1 MTKKKLLWV
10 GDLAAKTGFGRVGGA
25 VLPRLKEEYEIVV
38 LACNWHGD
46 PVEEQKL
53 FKMYPAA
60 NRFQQAPFGED
71 RIREIVEREQPDIV
85 CTLNDPWIASEQY
98 RRIQDLHQQKKLKFV
113 GYLTMDSYN
122 WISGIEPHINDWDA
136 LISFTEFGAHEFL
149 KAGVRRPVSVI
160 PHGLDL
166 SDFYPMDKKKARKE
180 LGLAEDTFIVFNGNR
195 NQFRKRHDI
204 TIAAFARFAV
214 DKPDTRLYLHMGLK
228 DQGWDILPLFGKE
241 MQKVGLDP
249 NNRILMTANTPNPP
263 DVEVELLNKIYNV
276 ADVGIN
282 TCKGGGWELVNFEQ
296 AACRVPQIV
305 PDHTSTKEIFEGY
318 GKLIR
323 CDHIDVDVNF
333 GREMPCPSTEH
344 LVEVLNELY
353 ENRQEL
359 EETAERCYER
369 VTDPSFSWDAIAAEF
384 HRVFE
389 EALEGTHNLMPGDKG
404 PGVVSSAEGAA
415 RGLGMAP
422 KRKKGKRQKSGKG
435 KGESQKELVSV

>member
-10 GDLAAKTGFGRVGGA
+10 GDLAAMTGFGRVGGA
-25 VLPRLKEEYEIVV
+25 VLPRLRDEYEITV

-46 PVEEQKL
+46 KTPEQDM
-53 FKMYPAA
+53 FEMYPAS

-71 RIREIVEREQPDIV
+71 RIREIVERVQPDII

-98 RRIQDLHQQKKLKFV
+98 KRIQDLHKQKKFKFV

-122 WISGIEPHINDWDA
+122 WISGIDTHINDWDA
-136 LISFTEFGAHEFL
+136 LISFTEFGAYEFL
-149 KAGVRRPVSVI
+149 KAGVRRPISVI

-166 SDFYPMDKKKARKE
+166 FDFYPMDKKDARKK
-180 LGLAEDTFIVFNGNR
+180 LGLPEDVFIVFNGNR
-195 NQFRKRHDI
+195 NQFRKRIDI
-204 TIAAFARFAV
+204 TISAFAKFAV

-263 DVEVELLNKIYNV
+263 NVEVDLLNTIYNS
-276 ADVGIN
+276 ADVGVN

-296 AACRVPQIV
+296 AACRVAQVV

-318 GKLIR
+318 GKLIK

-333 GREMPCPSTEH
+333 GREMPCPSTDH
-344 LVEVLNELY
+344 LVQILNELY
-353 ENRQEL
+353 ENRQGL

-369 VTDPSFSWDAIAAEF
+369 VIDHAFSWETIAAEF
-384 HRVFE
+384 HKVFE
-389 EALEGTHNLMPGDKG
+389 EALEGTHNLIPGSEG
-404 PGVVSSAEGAA
+404 PGGVDGSGEAA
-415 RGLGMAP
+415 KGFEPVA
-422 KRKKGKRQKSGKG
+422 KRKKKQRQKDGNG
-435 KGESQKELVSV
+435 KGETKGNAVST